1 MKNSQKIVV
10 LSAFVSLFCLGVI
23 AGPGDTTVVQT
34 FTWGSTQNAKF
45 VFPPENVSYEKILM
59 YYNLKCN
66 PNQNPACGEWDY
78 TTHTFLYDYLGIY
91 DSTQMFQP
99 SHVANGASPDTFMYM
114 MNPSWEYNAWWEQ
127 FITYSSVISF
137 DSSIIGSGSLTTSN
151 PFGSSESDSRSQ
163 FLWTAAELNG
173 AGVTAGEITGMRF
186 NVDVPGTAMK
196 KLTVN
201 LKNSSFSALDGD
213 NFENGGFTEVYSRN
227 TSFASTGWN
236 TISFTYPFTWDG
248 TSNVVVEICYNN
260 DIQGSDNTLLA
271 ENTGFN
277 SGVFSANTEYYLSFN
292 GPDYVKVP
300 PSAFSAVSDEITISF
315 WQYGDPA
322 IQPQSDYLFEGYDAN
337 GYRVVNAHLPW
348 GNGTVYWDAGNDNS
362 SYDRI
367 LKAANTGDYEGQW
380 NHWAFTKDISMGQ
393 MRMYLNGALFN
404 LGGGKSKDMAGI
416 SQFKIGSNAPGT
428 NSYDGYID
436 EFRIW
441 DKALDQTT
449 IQDWMYKDVDVTHP
463 DYANLIS
470 YYQFNEGSGNTTADA
485 TSSGNDA
492 SLFGLPGW
500 GNHDGC
506 ALMRNFQ
513 VTMLRPNVIFE
524 QGVYVSTV
532 DSVLI
537 VDSVEQE
544 QVQLILYTDS
554 MNATTATDTLYVWNS
569 YYSNYVYD
577 SNGNAIDSTLVT
589 PDNTLYLDQLEYYD
603 VYEVVEEFELGRFIT
618 PYGNGLSLGN
628 DGWTWIYDVSDYRT
642 LLHDTVHLA
651 AGNWQEYLDLKFLMI
666 EGTPPREVLNV
677 ENLWRGN
684 YYLATIDSTMAP
696 WNVGLDP
703 NADMF
708 KLKTRAS
715 GHHWDNSTNCAEFC
729 YKIHNVDVEDSA
741 IYSWQIINECGMNPL
756 YPQGGTWLSRRAGW
770 CPGMPVVTQN
780 VDLTPY
786 VTPGD
791 SVYLDYDSQTDQ
803 YGYYIMRV
811 HLISYDEANF
821 TLDAGMEEIISPNNW
836 EIQNRNNPICDN
848 PVIVIR
854 NTGTTTLTSLDIEY
868 GVQGGA
874 IQTYQWT
881 GSLPAFETEQVIL
894 SSVNDCWYID
904 GNSESNVFVVSLLNP
919 NGGVDEYAPN
929 NTAKS
934 EFDVPPMYDNSI
946 YLMLTTNSFPN
957 ETSYQLEDESG
968 TIIYQSGGL
977 SPNTMYRDTFDLAP
991 GCYSLFINDS
1001 DCDGL
1006 SWWANSDGS
1015 GSARIYTAD
1024 GSNQL
1029 LKNFEG
1035 DFGCQIAQRF
1045 TVGMPVFTVAT
1056 TDATCGGLGGSAT
1069 VTTVDQTATYSYAW
1083 SNSITNSTITNVAA
1097 GIYTVTVTSS
1107 NGCANVE
1114 QVMIDDA
1121 GAPSTSIV
1129 AYSDVQCSGVCDG
1142 TISVL
1147 ASGGSAPY
1155 SYSWDDPGSQTDMTA
1170 TGLCGGA
1177 FNVTVTDN
1185 SGCQS
1190 FGSQDIFEPVAL
1202 TIDLYATDETMGCDG
1217 SIRANVAGGVETYSY
1232 LWDDGNAQSTYDAIN
1247 LCGGIYS
1254 VNVTD
1259 ANGCTVSGGG
1269 TVITSM
1275 FEPQPGLEVKV
1286 YPIPNKGRFEVMMT
1300 LGTREHVSIAVKN
1313 LLGQTVHGEDLGSS
1327 IGYVRHD
1334 INIKSAPAGIYFVQI
1349 QAGTLSQVVK
1359 IIKQ

>member
-1 MKNSQKIVV
+1 
-10 LSAFVSLFCLGVI
+10 
-23 AGPGDTTVVQT
+23 
-34 FTWGSTQNAKF
+34 
-45 VFPPENVSYEKILM
+45 
-59 YYNLKCN
+59 
-66 PNQNPACGEWDY
+66 
-78 TTHTFLYDYLGIY
+78 
-91 DSTQMFQP
+91 
-99 SHVANGASPDTFMYM
+99 
-114 MNPSWEYNAWWEQ
+114 
-127 FITYSSVISF
+127 
-137 DSSIIGSGSLTTSN
+137 
-151 PFGSSESDSRSQ
+151 
-163 FLWTAAELNG
+163 
-173 AGVTAGEITGMRF
+173 
-186 NVDVPGTAMK
+186 
-196 KLTVN
+196 
-201 LKNSSFSALDGD
+201 
-213 NFENGGFTEVYSRN
+213 
-227 TSFASTGWN
+227 
-236 TISFTYPFTWDG
+236 
-248 TSNVVVEICYNN
+248 
-260 DIQGSDNTLLA
+260 
-271 ENTGFN
+271 
-277 SGVFSANTEYYLSFN
+277 
-292 GPDYVKVP
+292 
-300 PSAFSAVSDEITISF
+300 
-315 WQYGDPA
+315 
-322 IQPQSDYLFEGYDAN
+322 
-337 GYRVVNAHLPW
+337 
-348 GNGTVYWDAGNDNS
+348 
-362 SYDRI
+362 
-367 LKAANTGDYEGQW
+367 
-380 NHWAFTKDISMGQ
+380 
-393 MRMYLNGALFN
+393 
-404 LGGGKSKDMAGI
+404 
-416 SQFKIGSNAPGT
+416 
-428 NSYDGYID
+428 
-436 EFRIW
+436 
-441 DKALDQTT
+441 
-449 IQDWMYKDVDVTHP
+449 
-463 DYANLIS
+463 
-470 YYQFNEGSGNTTADA
+470 
-485 TSSGNDA
+485 
-492 SLFGLPGW
+492 
-500 GNHDGC
+500 
-506 ALMRNFQ
+506 
-513 VTMLRPNVIFE
+513 
-524 QGVYVSTV
+524 
-532 DSVLI
+532 
-537 VDSVEQE
+537 
-544 QVQLILYTDS
+544 
-554 MNATTATDTLYVWNS
+554 
-569 YYSNYVYD
+569 
-577 SNGNAIDSTLVT
+577 
-589 PDNTLYLDQLEYYD
+589 
-603 VYEVVEEFELGRFIT
+603 
-618 PYGNGLSLGN
+618 
-628 DGWTWIYDVSDYRT
+628 
-642 LLHDTVHLA
+642 
-651 AGNWQEYLDLKFLMI
+651 
-666 EGTPPREVLNV
+666 
-677 ENLWRGN
+677 
-684 YYLATIDSTMAP
+684 
-696 WNVGLDP
+696 
-703 NADMF
+703 
-708 KLKTRAS
+708 
-715 GHHWDNSTNCAEFC
+715 
-729 YKIHNVDVEDSA
+729 
-741 IYSWQIINECGMNPL
+741 
-756 YPQGGTWLSRRAGW
+756 
-770 CPGMPVVTQN
+770 
-780 VDLTPY
+780 
-786 VTPGD
+786 
-791 SVYLDYDSQTDQ
+791 
-803 YGYYIMRV
+803 
-811 HLISYDEANF
+811 
-821 TLDAGMEEIISPNNW
+821 
-836 EIQNRNNPICDN
+836 
-848 PVIVIR
+848 
-854 NTGTTTLTSLDIEY
+854 LTSLDIEY

-874 IQTYQWT
+874 TQTYQWT

-894 SSVNDCWYID
+894 SSVSDCWYID

-919 NGGVDEYAPN
+919 NGGVDEYTPN

-957 ETSYQLEDESG
+957 ETSYQLEDETG

-1045 TVGMPVFTVAT
+1045 TVGMPVFTVAA

-1069 VTTVDQTATYSYAW
+1069 VTTVDQTGTYSYAW

-1114 QVMIDDA
+1114 QVIIDDA

-1349 QAGTLSQVVK
+1349 QAGNLSQVVK